1 MNQPEKSRRIRVLTA
16 ALLLL
21 MAAGCVDREGRENLV
36 ITGSTTVLP
45 AVERCAEAF
54 KMTQDEIG
62 VQVSS
67 GGSGRG
73 ILDVASGLS
82 DIGMA
87 SREVKDSEIERFGD
101 HFVEH
106 LIGYDAIAVAVSKDV
121 YDAGVTELSSEDV
134 SKIYSGEIDNWR
146 YIGGPDMMILPVA
159 RVPGSGTGETF
170 NEMIMGSIRAE
181 TEGVEVNAME
191 NAEIKTL
198 IVQSDKAIGYLGIG
212 YTTTGDLRAVAIDG
226 IAPSAENVKDRSYKL
241 SRPLYL
247 YTWNG
252 TSKTEAQFID
262 FILGPEGQ
270 RIIEEEGFFPVAA
283 SSVEGA
289 CMNTNSDFGPELI
302 YGVVQCLSRSN
313 RRT

>member
-1 MNQPEKSRRIRVLTA
+1 MVKFDRLNEPAKSRRIQLLTA
-16 ALLLL
+16 AFLVI
-21 MAAGCVDREGRENLV
+21 MAAGCVDEDAKENLV

-45 AVERCAEAF
+45 AVERCAEVFNRA
-54 KMTQDEIG
+54 QDEIG

-73 ILDVASGLS
+73 IQDAASGLA

-87 SREVKDSEIERFGD
+87 SREVKESEVKQFGD

-106 LIGYDAIAVAVSKDV
+106 LIGYDAIAVVVSKEI
-121 YDAGVTELSSEDV
+121 YDAGVTGLSSEDV
-134 SKIYSGEIDNWR
+134 SSIYSGEIDNWKDV
-146 YIGGPDMMILPVA
+146 GGPDEMILPVA
-159 RVPGSGTGETF
+159 RIPGSGTGDTF
-170 NEMIMGSIRAE
+170 NEMIMGSSRAE

-212 YTTTGDLRAVAIDG
+212 YAKTGDLEAVALDG
-226 IAPSAENVKDRSYKL
+226 VAPSAANVKNRAYKL

-252 TSKTEAQFID
+252 TSKIEAEFID
-262 FILGPEGQ
+262 FVLGPEGQ
-270 RIIEEEGFFPVAA
+270 GILEEEGFFPAA
-283 SSVEGA
+283 SS
-289 CMNTNSDFGPELI
+289 GPEGLA
-302 YGVVQCLSRSN
+302 
-313 RRT
+313 

>member
-1 MNQPEKSRRIRVLTA
+1 MSEPERLRGIQLLTA
-16 ALLLL
+16 AFLVI
-21 MAAGCVDREGRENLV
+21 MAAGCVDEDGRERLV

-45 AVERCAEAF
+45 AVERCAEVFNQA
-54 KMTQDEIG
+54 QDGIG

-73 ILDVASGLS
+73 IQDVASGLA

-87 SREVKDSEIERFGD
+87 SREVKESEVGQFGD

-106 LIGYDAIAVAVSKDV
+106 LIGYDAIAVAVSREV
-121 YDAGVTELSSEDV
+121 YDAGVTALTSEEV
-134 SKIYSGEIDNWR
+134 SKVYSGEIDNWKDV
-146 YIGGPDMMILPVA
+146 GGPDEPILPVA
-159 RVPGSGTGETF
+159 RVPGSGTGDTF
-170 NEMIMGSIRAE
+170 NEMIMGSSRAE

-212 YTTTGDLRAVAIDG
+212 YAKTGDLRAVALDG
-226 IAPSAENVKDRSYKL
+226 VAPSAENVKNRSYKL

-252 TSKTEAQFID
+252 TSDSEAEFIN
-262 FILGPEGQ
+262 FVLGPEGQ
-270 RIIEEEGFFPVAA
+270 RIMEEEGFFPA
-283 SSVEGA
+283 SS
-289 CMNTNSDFGPELI
+289 SGP
-302 YGVVQCLSRSN
+302 V
-313 RRT
+313 

>member
-1 MNQPEKSRRIRVLTA
+1 MKFDRLNEPAKSRRIQLLTA
-16 ALLLL
+16 AFLVL
-21 MAAGCVDREGRENLV
+21 MAAGCVDEDARENLV

-45 AVERCAEAF
+45 AVERCAEVF
-54 KMTQDEIG
+54 NQNQDEIG

-73 ILDVASGLS
+73 IQDAASGLA

-87 SREVKDSEIERFGD
+87 SREVKEAEVKQFGG

-106 LIGYDAIAVAVSKDV
+106 LIGYDAIAVVVSKEI
-121 YDAGVTELSSEDV
+121 YDAGVTGLSSEEV
-134 SKIYSGEIDNWR
+134 SKIYSGEIDNWKDV
-146 YIGGPDMMILPVA
+146 GGPDEMILPVA
-159 RVPGSGTGETF
+159 RIPGSGTGDTF
-170 NEMIMGSIRAE
+170 NEVIMGSSRAE

-212 YTTTGDLRAVAIDG
+212 YAKTGDLRAVALDG
-226 IAPSAENVKDRSYKL
+226 VAPSAANVKNRTYKL

-252 TSKTEAQFID
+252 TSKTEAEFID
-262 FILGPEGQ
+262 FVLGPEGQ
-270 RIIEEEGFFPVAA
+270 RVMEEEGFFPAA
-283 SSVEGA
+283 SYDPEGPA
-289 CMNTNSDFGPELI
+289 
-302 YGVVQCLSRSN
+302 
-313 RRT
+313 

>member
-1 MNQPEKSRRIRVLTA
+1 LNEPERLRGIQLLA
-16 ALLLL
+16 AAFLVI
-21 MAAGCVDREGRENLV
+21 MATGCVDEGGRESLV

-45 AVERCAEAF
+45 AVERCAEVFNQA
-54 KMTQDEIG
+54 QDSIG

-73 ILDVASGLS
+73 IQDVASGLA

-87 SREVKDSEIERFGD
+87 SREVKESEVGQFGD

-106 LIGYDAIAVAVSKDV
+106 LIGYDAIAVVVSKEV
-121 YDAGVTELSSEDV
+121 YDAGVTALTSEEV
-134 SKIYSGEIDNWR
+134 SKIYSGEIYNWKAV
-146 YIGGPDMMILPVA
+146 GGLDEPILPVA
-159 RVPGSGTGETF
+159 RVPGSGTGDTF
-170 NEMIMGSIRAE
+170 NEMIMGSSRAE

-212 YTTTGDLRAVAIDG
+212 YAKTGDLRAVALDG
-226 IAPSAENVKDRSYKL
+226 VVPSAENVKNRSYKL

-252 TSKTEAQFID
+252 TSDSEAEFIN
-262 FILGPEGQ
+262 FVLGPEGQ
-270 RIIEEEGFFPVAA
+270 RIMEEEGFFPA
-283 SSVEGA
+283 SS
-289 CMNTNSDFGPELI
+289 SGP
-302 YGVVQCLSRSN
+302 V
-313 RRT
+313 

>member
-1 MNQPEKSRRIRVLTA
+1 MVKFDRLNEPAKSRRIQLLTA
-16 ALLLL
+16 AFLVI
-21 MAAGCVDREGRENLV
+21 MAAGCVDEDARENLV

-45 AVERCAEAF
+45 AVERCAEVFNLA
-54 KMTQDEIG
+54 QDEIG

-73 ILDVASGLS
+73 IQDAASGLA

-87 SREVKDSEIERFGD
+87 SREVKESEVKQFGD

-106 LIGYDAIAVAVSKDV
+106 LIGYDAIAVVVSKEI
-121 YDAGVTELSSEDV
+121 YDAGVTGLSSEEV
-134 SKIYSGEIDNWR
+134 SNIYSGEIDNWKDV
-146 YIGGPDMMILPVA
+146 GGPDEMILPVA
-159 RVPGSGTGETF
+159 RIPGSGTGDTF
-170 NEMIMGSIRAE
+170 NEMIMGSSRAE

-212 YTTTGDLRAVAIDG
+212 YAKTGDLRAVALDG
-226 IAPSAENVKDRSYKL
+226 VAPSAANVKNRTYKL

-252 TSKTEAQFID
+252 TSKTEAEFID
-262 FILGPEGQ
+262 FVLGPEGQ
-270 RIIEEEGFFPVAA
+270 GILEEEGFFPAA
-283 SSVEGA
+283 SS
-289 CMNTNSDFGPELI
+289 GPE
-302 YGVVQCLSRSN
+302 GPA
-313 RRT
+313 

>member
-1 MNQPEKSRRIRVLTA
+1 LNEPERLRGIQLLA
-16 ALLLL
+16 AAFLVI
-21 MAAGCVDREGRENLV
+21 MATGCVDEGGRESLV

-45 AVERCAEAF
+45 AVERCAEVFNQA
-54 KMTQDEIG
+54 QDSIG

-73 ILDVASGLS
+73 IQDVASGLA

-87 SREVKDSEIERFGD
+87 SREVKESEVGQFGD

-106 LIGYDAIAVAVSKDV
+106 LIGYDAIAVVVSKEV
-121 YDAGVTELSSEDV
+121 YDAGVTALTSEEV
-134 SKIYSGEIDNWR
+134 SKIYSGEIYNWKAV
-146 YIGGPDMMILPVA
+146 GGLDEPILPVA
-159 RVPGSGTGETF
+159 RVPGSGTGDTF
-170 NEMIMGSIRAE
+170 NEMIMGSSRAE

-212 YTTTGDLRAVAIDG
+212 YAKTGDLRAVALDG
-226 IAPSAENVKDRSYKL
+226 VVPSAENVKNRSYKL

-252 TSKTEAQFID
+252 TSDSEAEFIN
-262 FILGPEGQ
+262 FVLGPEGQ
-270 RIIEEEGFFPVAA
+270 RIMEEEGFFPA
-283 SSVEGA
+283 SS
-289 CMNTNSDFGPELI
+289 SGPAN
-302 YGVVQCLSRSN
+302 V
-313 RRT
+313 

>member
-1 MNQPEKSRRIRVLTA
+1 LNEPERLRGIQLLA
-16 ALLLL
+16 AAFLVI
-21 MAAGCVDREGRENLV
+21 MATGCVDEGGRESLV

-45 AVERCAEAF
+45 AVERCAEVFNQA
-54 KMTQDEIG
+54 QDSIG

-73 ILDVASGLS
+73 IQDVASGLA

-87 SREVKDSEIERFGD
+87 SREVKESEVGQFGD

-106 LIGYDAIAVAVSKDV
+106 LIGYDAIAVVVSKEV
-121 YDAGVTELSSEDV
+121 YDAGVTALTSEEV
-134 SKIYSGEIDNWR
+134 SKIYSGEIYNWKAV
-146 YIGGPDMMILPVA
+146 GGLDEPILPVA
-159 RVPGSGTGETF
+159 RVPGSGTGDTF
-170 NEMIMGSIRAE
+170 NEMIMGSSRAE

-212 YTTTGDLRAVAIDG
+212 YAKTGDLRAVALDG
-226 IAPSAENVKDRSYKL
+226 VVPSAENVKNRSYKL

-252 TSKTEAQFID
+252 TSDSEAEFIN
-262 FILGPEGQ
+262 FVLGPEGQ
-270 RIIEEEGFFPVAA
+270 RIMEEEGFFPA
-283 SSVEGA
+283 SSY
-289 CMNTNSDFGPELI
+289 GP
-302 YGVVQCLSRSN
+302 V
-313 RRT
+313 

>member
-1 MNQPEKSRRIRVLTA
+1 MNEPAKSRRIQLLTA
-16 ALLLL
+16 AFLVI
-21 MAAGCVDREGRENLV
+21 MAAGCVDENARENLV

-45 AVERCAEAF
+45 AVERCAEVFNLA
-54 KMTQDEIG
+54 QNEIG

-73 ILDVASGLS
+73 IQDAASGLA

-87 SREVKDSEIERFGD
+87 SREVKESEVKQFGD

-106 LIGYDAIAVAVSKDV
+106 LIGYDAIAVAVSKEI
-121 YDAGVTELSSEDV
+121 YDAGVTSLSSEEV

-146 YIGGPDMMILPVA
+146 EVGGPDELILPVA
-159 RVPGSGTGETF
+159 RIPGSGTGDTF
-170 NEMIMGSIRAE
+170 NEMIMGSSRAE

-212 YTTTGDLRAVAIDG
+212 YAKTGDLRAVTLDG
-226 IAPSAENVKDRSYKL
+226 VAPTAENVKNRTYKL
-241 SRPLYL
+241 ARPLYL

-252 TSKTEAQFID
+252 TSKIEAEFIN
-262 FILGPEGQ
+262 FVLGPEGQ
-270 RIIEEEGFFPVAA
+270 GILEEEGFFPAV
-283 SSVEGA
+283 SS
-289 CMNTNSDFGPELI
+289 GPE
-302 YGVVQCLSRSN
+302 GPA
-313 RRT
+313 

>member
-1 MNQPEKSRRIRVLTA
+1 MGMVKFDHLNEPAKSRRIQLLTA
-16 ALLLL
+16 AFLIV
-21 MAAGCVDREGRENLV
+21 MAAGCVDEGGKENLV

-45 AVERCAEAF
+45 AVERCAVVFNLA
-54 KMTQDEIG
+54 QDEIG

-73 ILDVASGLS
+73 IQDVASGLA

-87 SREVKDSEIERFGD
+87 SREVKESEVNQFGN

-106 LIGYDAIAVAVSKDV
+106 LIGYDAIAVVVSKEI
-121 YDAGVTELSSEDV
+121 YDAGVTGLSSDEV
-134 SKIYSGEIDNWR
+134 SKIYSGEIYNWK
-146 YIGGPDMMILPVA
+146 YVGGPDEMILSVA
-159 RVPGSGTGETF
+159 RIPGSGTGDTF
-170 NEMIMGSIRAE
+170 NEMIMGSTKAE

-212 YTTTGDLRAVAIDG
+212 YAKTGELGAVALDG
-226 IAPSAENVKDRSYKL
+226 IAPSAANVKNRTYKL

-252 TSKTEAQFID
+252 TSKTEAEFIN
-262 FILGPEGQ
+262 FVLGPEGQ
-270 RIIEEEGFFPVAA
+270 RIMEEVGFFPAA
-283 SSVEGA
+283 SSGQ
-289 CMNTNSDFGPELI
+289 M
-302 YGVVQCLSRSN
+302 
-313 RRT
+313 

>member
-1 MNQPEKSRRIRVLTA
+1 MGIMKFDRLNEPAKSRRIQ
-16 ALLLL
+16 LLAVAFLAV
-21 MAAGCVDREGRENLV
+21 MAAGCVEEDARENLV

-54 KMTQDEIG
+54 NLAHNDIG

-73 ILDVASGLS
+73 IQDVASGLA

-87 SREVKDSEIERFGD
+87 SREVKESEIRQFGD
-101 HFVEH
+101 HFTEH
-106 LIGYDAIAVAVSKDV
+106 LIGYDAIAVVVSKEI
-121 YDAGVTELSSEDV
+121 YDAGVTGLSSEEI
-134 SKIYSGEIDNWR
+134 SNIYSGEIDNWK
-146 YIGGPDMMILPVA
+146 YVGGPDELILPVA
-159 RVPGSGTGETF
+159 RVPGSGTGDTF
-170 NEMIMGSIRAE
+170 NEIIMGSSRAE

-212 YTTTGDLRAVAIDG
+212 YAKTGDLGAVALDG
-226 IAPSAENVKDRSYKL
+226 VAPSAENVKNRSYKL

-252 TSKTEAQFID
+252 TSKTEAEFIN
-262 FILGPEGQ
+262 FVLGPEGQ
-270 RIIEEEGFFPVAA
+270 RIMEEEGFFPA
-283 SSVEGA
+283 SS
-289 CMNTNSDFGPELI
+289 SGPAN
-302 YGVVQCLSRSN
+302 V
-313 RRT
+313 

>member
-1 MNQPEKSRRIRVLTA
+1 LSEPDRSRRIQLLTA
-16 ALLLL
+16 AFLVF
-21 MAAGCVDREGRENLV
+21 MGAGCVDEGARESLV

-45 AVERCAEAF
+45 AVERCAEVF
-54 KMTQDEIG
+54 NLNQDEIG

-73 ILDVASGLS
+73 IQDVAAGLA

-87 SREVKDSEIERFGD
+87 SREVKESEVQRFGD
-101 HFVEH
+101 HFTEH
-106 LIGYDAIAVAVSKDV
+106 LIGYDAIAVVVSREI
-121 YDAGVTELSSEDV
+121 YDAGVTGLTSEEV
-134 SKIYSGEIDNWR
+134 SKIYSGEIYNWKAV
-146 YIGGPDMMILPVA
+146 GGPDEPILPVA
-159 RVPGSGTGETF
+159 RIPGSGTGDTF

-212 YTTTGDLRAVAIDG
+212 YAKTGEIRAVAIDG
-226 IAPSAENVKDRSYKL
+226 VSPSAANVKDRSYKL

-252 TSKTEAQFID
+252 TSESEAEFID
-262 FILGPEGQ
+262 FVLGPRGQ
-270 RIIEEEGFFPVAA
+270 RIMEEEGFFPAA
-283 SSVEGA
+283 SSSEGA
-289 CMNTNSDFGPELI
+289 A
-302 YGVVQCLSRSN
+302 
-313 RRT
+313 

>member
-1 MNQPEKSRRIRVLTA
+1 MNEPERLRGIQLLA
-16 ALLLL
+16 AAFLVI
-21 MAAGCVDREGRENLV
+21 MATGCVDEGGRESLV

-45 AVERCAEAF
+45 AVERCAEVFNQA
-54 KMTQDEIG
+54 QDSIG

-73 ILDVASGLS
+73 IQDVASGLA

-87 SREVKDSEIERFGD
+87 SREVKESEVGQFGD

-106 LIGYDAIAVAVSKDV
+106 LIGYDAIAVVVSKEV
-121 YDAGVTELSSEDV
+121 YDAGVTALTSEEV
-134 SKIYSGEIDNWR
+134 SKIYSGEIYNWKAV
-146 YIGGPDMMILPVA
+146 GGLDEPILPVA
-159 RVPGSGTGETF
+159 RVPGSGTGDTF
-170 NEMIMGSIRAE
+170 NEMIMGSSRAE

-212 YTTTGDLRAVAIDG
+212 YAKTGDLRAVALDG
-226 IAPSAENVKDRSYKL
+226 VVPSAENVKNRSYKL

-252 TSKTEAQFID
+252 TSDSEAEFIN
-262 FILGPEGQ
+262 FVLGPEGQ
-270 RIIEEEGFFPVAA
+270 RIMEEEGFFPA
-283 SSVEGA
+283 SS
-289 CMNTNSDFGPELI
+289 SGP
-302 YGVVQCLSRSN
+302 V
-313 RRT
+313 